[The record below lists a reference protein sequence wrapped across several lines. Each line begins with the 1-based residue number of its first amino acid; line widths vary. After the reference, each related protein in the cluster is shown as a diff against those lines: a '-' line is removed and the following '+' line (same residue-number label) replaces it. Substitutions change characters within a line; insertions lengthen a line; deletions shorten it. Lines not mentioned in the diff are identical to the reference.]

1 MKKLILLVKQ
11 IFVKENANGNAEQK
25 PTIDEG
31 DFVQLVWM
39 IEKLRHPENKCTMNE
54 LIEEV
59 NKSFDG
65 LEGVRKKL
73 WQQ

>member
-1 MKKLILLVKQ
+1 MKKIILYLKQ
-11 IFVKENANGNAEQK
+11 IFVKGKTNGSPENK
-25 PTIDEG
+25 TTDEG

-59 NKSFDG
+59 NKNFDG
-65 LEGVRKKL
+65 LEAITKKI
-73 WQQ
+73 

>member
-1 MKKLILLVKQ
+1 MKKIILYLKQ
-11 IFVKENANGNAEQK
+11 IFVTGKTNGSPEQK
-25 PTIDEG
+25 TTHEG

-59 NKSFDG
+59 NKNFDG
-65 LEGVRKKL
+65 LQAITKKI
-73 WQQ
+73 